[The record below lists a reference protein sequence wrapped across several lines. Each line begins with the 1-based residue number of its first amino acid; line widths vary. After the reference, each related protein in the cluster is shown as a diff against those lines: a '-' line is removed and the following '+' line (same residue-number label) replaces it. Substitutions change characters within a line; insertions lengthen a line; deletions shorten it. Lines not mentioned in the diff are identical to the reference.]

1 VKSDYKSAGVNIAEA
16 DRFVDQIRPI
26 VKKTFTNA
34 VVSGIGNFGAF
45 YKPDFMKYK
54 DPILVSSVDGV
65 GTKLK
70 IAAEMGIYDTI
81 GEDLVNHCV
90 NDITVCGAVPMFFL
104 DYYAVGMLNASV
116 GKKIVAGL
124 ARGCANNSCSLI
136 GGETAE
142 MPGIYSGN
150 DFDLAGSITGI
161 VEKKKIVNSANV
173 RAGDVLIGLRSNGL
187 HTNGYSLV
195 RKIFGTGENLK
206 KKYSG
211 IKTILGKELLRVHRS
226 YLDIVQ
232 ESLKNYSISSISHIT
247 GGGIIGNTV
256 RVVPKAFAIRVDWNS
271 WKRDAI
277 FDLIMKEGN
286 VPEDDMRR
294 TFNLG
299 IGLIFIVRKK
309 VADEFTKFLITKKEK
324 PVLMGEIH
332 KV

>member
-1 VKSDYKSAGVNIAEA
+1 MKSDYKSAGVNIAEA

>member
-1 VKSDYKSAGVNIAEA
+1 MKSEYKSAGVNIAEA
-16 DRFVDQIRPI
+16 DRFVDHIKPI
-26 VKKTFTNA
+26 VKQTFTKA

-45 YKPDFMKYK
+45 YKLDFTKYK

-90 NDITVCGAVPMFFL
+90 NDIAVCGAVPMFFL
-104 DYYAVGMLNASV
+104 DYYAVRKLNASV
-116 GKKIVAGL
+116 GRKIVTGL
-124 ARGCANNSCSLI
+124 ARGCANNRCSLI

-142 MPGIYSGN
+142 MPGIYTGN

-161 VEKKKIVNSANV
+161 VEKKKIVNYANV

-195 RKIFGTGENLK
+195 RKIFGSGDRLK

-226 YLDIVQ
+226 YLDIIQ
-232 ESLKNYSISSISHIT
+232 ESLKEYSISSISHIT
-247 GGGIIGNTV
+247 GGGIIGNTG
-256 RVVPKAFAIRVDWNS
+256 RVVPKNLTISVDWSS
-271 WKRDAI
+271 WKRDEI
-277 FDLIMKEGN
+277 FDLIKKEGN
-286 VPEDDMRR
+286 VPEEDMRR

-299 IGLIFIVRKK
+299 IGLIFVVRKK
-309 VADEFTKFLITKKEK
+309 VADEFTKFLTSRKEK

-332 KV
+332 